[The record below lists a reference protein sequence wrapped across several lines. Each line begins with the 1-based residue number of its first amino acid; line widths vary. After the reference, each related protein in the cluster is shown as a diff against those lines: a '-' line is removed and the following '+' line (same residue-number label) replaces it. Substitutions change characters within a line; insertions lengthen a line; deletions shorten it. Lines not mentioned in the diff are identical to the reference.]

1 MKRSSLM
8 LVAAVATAILS
19 SCGGG
24 GQQGLPTSDEFP
36 VRTIGASSAELQTTY
51 PATIKGIQDVEI
63 RPKVAGFI
71 TKINVRE
78 GQAVSA
84 GQVLFEID
92 NATYQAAV
100 RQAEAAV
107 NSAKAGVTTAQ
118 ASVKSADAQLATA
131 RLTYNNSKT
140 LYQNKV
146 IGSYELQTAEN
157 TYHTAEASANQARS
171 SVASAQA
178 AVAQAEASLATAKEN
193 LSYCYVK
200 APASGFVGS
209 IPYKV
214 GALVSSSSAEALT
227 TISSVG
233 TIEVYFSM
241 TEKDVLELTK
251 SNGSMDAAV
260 SQLPAVQLKLADG
273 SVYGHTGTV
282 VKSTGNIDPSTG
294 TVTLIAQFDN
304 PDHLLKSGGSGYI
317 LVPHAA
323 NNAIII
329 PQDAVSQVQDKM
341 FVYTVGKDNKVHYTA
356 VTVNTQ
362 NDGKN
367 YIITSGLKA
376 GDRIVLKGITSLTDG
391 QEIKPVTEK
400 EYEEILKKTE
410 EMGEDQGDLG
420 KLKKDLTGK

>member
-1 MKRSSLM
+1 MKRNVLM
-8 LVAAVATAILS
+8 FVAAMATAILS

-71 TKINVRE
+71 TKLNVRE

-100 RQAEAAV
+100 RQCEAAV
-107 NSAKAGVTTAQ
+107 NSAKAGVVTAQ

-200 APASGFVGS
+200 APTAGFVGS

-214 GALVSSSSAEALT
+214 GALVSSSSAEPLT
-227 TISSVG
+227 TITSVG

-251 SNGSMDAAV
+251 SKGSLASAV
-260 SQLPAVQLKLADG
+260 SSMPAVQLKLADG
-273 SVYGHTGTV
+273 TVYSHSGTV
-282 VKSTGNIDPSTG
+282 VKSTGNIDPTTG
-294 TVTLIAQFDN
+294 TVTLIAQFNN

-317 LVPHAA
+317 VVPHAA
-323 NNAIII
+323 NNAIVI
-329 PQDAVSQVQDKM
+329 PQDAVSQVQDKT
-341 FVYTVGKDNKVHYTA
+341 FVYVVGQDNKVHYTA
-356 VTVNTQ
+356 VTLNPQ

-410 EMGEDQGDLG
+410 QMGEDQGDLG

>member
-1 MKRSSLM
+1 M

-260 SQLPAVQLKLADG
+260 NQLPAVQLKLADG